1 MSRNEACRGRA
12 DCTRI
17 TTALTKG
24 FSVTNRPLLTSD
36 DIDNML
42 DYAEVHFSFTFNYHQ
57 LLALVTTD
65 LTRKDVPKEK
75 KLAALWSMIGS
86 FRKRNKDYCTAFA
99 TIVALSLVGGGAL
112 DSVIACVQ

>member
-1 MSRNEACRGRA
+1 M
-12 DCTRI
+12 
-17 TTALTKG
+17 
-24 FSVTNRPLLTSD
+24 
-36 DIDNML
+36 
-42 DYAEVHFSFTFNYHQ
+42 FNYHQ